1 MAFDPH
7 KAEPGELSQSEYMA
21 LGLELVEA
29 ARECNAAKLQ
39 QLIDR
44 KAPVDYMDPV
54 DRATALHYIA
64 AYGARPALRVILK
77 SGKGNFILRDGQGR
91 MPSQLAREYGR
102 DGAMARLLLIK
113 EIREA
118 QARGIDPA
126 RLYKRSARKSAL

>member
-1 MAFDPH
+1 MAFDAD
-7 KAEPGELSQSEYMA
+7 KAEPGQLSQSEYLE
-21 LGLELVEA
+21 LGLELLEA

-39 QLIDR
+39 RLIDR
-44 KAPVDYMDPV
+44 NAPVDFMDPV

-64 AYGARPALRVILK
+64 AYGARPALRVVLK
-77 SGKGNFILRDGQGR
+77 SGKANFILRDGQGR

-102 DGAMARLLLIK
+102 DDAMARLLLIK

-126 RLYKRSARKSAL
+126 SLYKRSARKAAS